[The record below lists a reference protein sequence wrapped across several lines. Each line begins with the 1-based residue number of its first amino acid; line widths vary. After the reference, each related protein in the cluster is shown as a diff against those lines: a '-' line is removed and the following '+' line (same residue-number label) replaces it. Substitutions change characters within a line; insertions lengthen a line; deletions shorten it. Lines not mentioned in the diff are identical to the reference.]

1 MNMKQLILL
10 RHGEAGFSDGVDFQR
25 PLTSK
30 GKIGLERLAETLKE
44 RGLRIDLMYCST
56 ATRTQE
62 TGEIIKKHIPVQEEV
77 FEKEIY
83 TANLDTLIQILEKT
97 PDEVNTCL
105 LIGHNPTISLL
116 LAHLTDENYVGLQ
129 PGMMGILEMQL
140 PHWYLV
146 GHNSA
151 SLKEILR

>member
-1 MNMKQLILL
+1 MKQLILL

-25 PLTSK
+25 PLTYK
-30 GKIGLERLAETLKE
+30 GRANLEKLGETLKE
-44 RGLRIDLMYCST
+44 KGMEVDLMYCSP
-56 ATRTQE
+56 ATRTWE
-62 TGEIIKKHIPVQEEV
+62 TSEIVKKHIPVHEEV

-83 TANLDTLIQILEKT
+83 TASLESLIHILEKT
-97 PDEVNTCL
+97 PEEVNTCL

-116 LAHLTDENYVGLQ
+116 MAHLTDGNYIGLQ

-151 SLKEILR
+151 ILKEVFQ